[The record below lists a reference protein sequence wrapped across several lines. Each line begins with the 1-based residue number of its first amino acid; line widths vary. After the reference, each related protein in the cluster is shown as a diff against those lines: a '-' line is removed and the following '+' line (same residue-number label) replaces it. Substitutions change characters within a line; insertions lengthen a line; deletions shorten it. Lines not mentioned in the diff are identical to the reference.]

1 MTSRNPSES
10 LPADRNVG
18 EKSLPGGVVEDT
30 PSDRKKSRCHDNAH
44 MEYYGPE
51 SPRDPDF
58 EDYTVN
64 DVHKSDYYRDYV
76 KDAANYGG
84 TKRLKTFKTRFH
96 LPFEDYLEFVKDAK
110 EGHWFP
116 DHENED
122 APLEIFI
129 LGSLRYLAG
138 SLDMDELGNLTG
150 VPHRF
155 LRVFFTLFLK
165 VCRMHRC
172 VKWSEQ
178 GKTKALAA
186 SIARY
191 SAP

>member
-1 MTSRNPSES
+1 MTSLPSAS
-10 LPADRNVG
+10 LPADRIVG
-18 EKSLPGGVVEDT
+18 EKSLPGGIAEAT
-30 PSDRKKSRCHDNAH
+30 PSKNKKSRCDDNADK
-44 MEYYGPE
+44 EYYGPE
-51 SPRDPDF
+51 SPRDTEF
-58 EDYTVN
+58 EDYEASNVI
-64 DVHKSDYYRDYV
+64 KSDYYKDYV
-76 KDAANYGG
+76 KDAASYGG

-96 LPFEDYLEFVKDAK
+96 LPFEDYMEFVKDAK
-110 EGHWFP
+110 AGHWFP
-116 DHENED
+116 DHENDD

-138 SLDMDELGNLTG
+138 SLDMDEVAGLTG

-165 VCRMHRC
+165 VCRLHQC

-178 GKTKALAA
+178 QKTRALAA
-186 SIARY
+186 SIARF

>member
-1 MTSRNPSES
+1 MTSLNPSES

-18 EKSLPGGVVEDT
+18 EKSLPGGAVEET
-30 PSDRKKSRCHDNAH
+30 TSDMKKSRCLGNAH
-44 MEYYGPE
+44 LEYYGPE
-51 SPRDPDF
+51 SPGDPDF
-58 EDYTVN
+58 EDYTVDN
-64 DVHKSDYYRDYV
+64 VLKSDYYRDYV

-84 TKRLKTFKTRFH
+84 AKRLKTFKTRFR

-116 DHENED
+116 DHDHED

-138 SLDMDELGNLTG
+138 SLDMDEVGNLTG

-155 LRVFFTLFLK
+155 LRVFFISFSK
-165 VCRMHRC
+165 SVVCTDVQSGPNRGRLRH
-172 VKWSEQ
+172 
-178 GKTKALAA
+178 
-186 SIARY
+186 
-191 SAP
+191 